1 MIEVYH
7 GSYTKVDK
15 PVLSF
20 SRKTLDFGT
29 GVYVTPVYEQAVAWA
44 MRWLRR
50 NRPAVVNRCAFRD
63 ELLPELG
70 VRIMDFPVYDREWLR
85 FVADSR
91 AGVQKDQYDIVRGG
105 IANDKVFNTLELFF
119 AKLISEDEAL
129 VRLKYEKPNHQICI
143 RRQDLIDRLLVFESA
158 GEISNGSR

>member
-29 GVYVTPVYEQAVAWA
+29 GFYVTPVYEQAVAWA

-50 NRPAVVNRCAFRD
+50 NRPAVVNRYAFRD

-129 VRLKYEKPNHQICI
+129 ARLKYEKPNHQICI

>member
-1 MIEVYH
+1 MIEVFH
-7 GSYTKVDK
+7 GSFTKVEK
-15 PVLSF
+15 PDPNF

-29 GVYVTPVYEQAVAWA
+29 GFYVSPVREQAVSWA

-50 NRPAVVNRCAFRD
+50 NRAAIVNRYTFHD
-63 ELLPELG
+63 EMLPGLG
-70 VRIMDFPVYDREWLR
+70 VRVKDFPVYDREWLR
-85 FVADSR
+85 FVADNR
-91 AGVQKDQYDIVRGG
+91 AGVRQDLYDVVRGG

-129 VRLKYEKPNHQICI
+129 ARLKFEKPNHQICI

-158 GEISNGSR
+158 EEIPNGSR

>member
-1 MIEVYH
+1 MIEVFH

-15 PVLSF
+15 PDMSF

-29 GVYVTPVYEQAVAWA
+29 GFYVTPVREQAVSWA

-50 NRPAVVNRCAFRD
+50 NRPAIVNRYVFHD
-63 ELLPELG
+63 ETLPELG
-70 VRIMDFPVYDREWLR
+70 VRVKDFPAYEREWLR
-85 FVADSR
+85 FVADNR
-91 AGVQKDQYDIVRGG
+91 AGVQQDRYDVVRGG

-129 VRLKYEKPNHQICI
+129 ARLKFEKPNHQICI

-158 GEISNGSR
+158 EEIPDGSR

>member
-7 GSYTKVDK
+7 GAYTKVDK

-29 GVYVTPVYEQAVAWA
+29 GFYVTPVYEQAVAWA

-50 NRPAVVNRCAFRD
+50 NRPAVVNRYAFRD

-129 VRLKYEKPNHQICI
+129 ARLKYEKPNHQICI